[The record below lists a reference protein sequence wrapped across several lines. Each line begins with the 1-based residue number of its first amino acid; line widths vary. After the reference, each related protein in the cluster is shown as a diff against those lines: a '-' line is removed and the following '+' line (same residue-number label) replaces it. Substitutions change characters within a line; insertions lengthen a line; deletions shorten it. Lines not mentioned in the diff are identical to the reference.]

1 MRKRIPLIVLLVVLV
16 SLPLIA
22 ADVDVFFSLDD
33 DPEAVIINAISQAKE
48 SIDIAMYYFTDR
60 EIAQAVLAAHKRG
73 VKIRIYLDKSQVKGK
88 YSKSRYLL
96 KKGIKDIRISSNNYI
111 MHNKFAIID
120 DKIVITGSY
129 NWTASASER
138 NDENLLIIH
147 DEDIAKIYTDKFE
160 DYWNNQV
167 SQKRTQELIALAK

>member
-1 MRKRIPLIVLLVVLV
+1 M
-16 SLPLIA
+16 
-22 ADVDVFFSLDD
+22 
-33 DPEAVIINAISQAKE
+33 
-48 SIDIAMYYFTDR
+48 
-60 EIAQAVLAAHKRG
+60 
-73 VKIRIYLDKSQVKGK
+73 KGK